1 MLQKI
6 VFQDNI
12 YHLARSIDVVYEG
25 LMLDLSPEFFLDK
38 TVDDLLFFDATIQKL
53 CRQIQTNQQMAGYG
67 AIQQNLYSCQMRYV
81 NLLDFILRG
90 QSALQTDFGPL
101 LPKLQ
106 GIRNAHIALGNEMA
120 TNIQKGDKNADSR
133 DIVSSNELS
142 ELLNF

>member
-25 LMLDLSPEFFLDK
+25 LMLDLSPDFFLDK

-53 CRQIQTNQQMAGYG
+53 YRQIQTNQQMSGYS
-67 AIQQNLYSCQMRYV
+67 AILQNLYSCHTRYLD
-81 NLLDFILRG
+81 LLDFILQG
-90 QSALQTDFGPL
+90 KSALQTNFVTL

-106 GIRNAHIALGNEMA
+106 GIRNAHIAFGNEMA
-120 TNIQKGDKNADSR
+120 TNIQKSDNNADSR